1 MVKIVK
7 FRDNSFAIG
16 NNDESFNEYVID
28 LQIDRES
35 VIDKQYIVCKDEV
48 DEFIKTGKVRV

>member
-35 VIDKQYIVCKDEV
+35 VIDKQSIVCKDEV